1 MGYKTRLLRNRII
14 FVLLAIVVLT
24 GCSWLIGFA
33 NTLKSILFVSVGLTF
48 LIGGS
53 LFIIYRYG
61 QNQRFS
67 FIILATWFG
76 FSFAL
81 LSLVGMLIDTRSVN
95 FSLADFLKVA
105 GIVGVG
111 TFLFIILMTPI
122 GMAVLQFWRKNFGN
136 PMSPRK

>member
-1 MGYKTRLLRNRII
+1 MGYETRLLRNRII
-14 FVLLAIVVLT
+14 FVLLAIVILA

-33 NTLKSILFVSVGLTF
+33 NTLKSILFVSVGLAC

-53 LFIIYRYG
+53 LFIINRYG
-61 QNQRFS
+61 QNERFS
-67 FIILATWFG
+67 FLILAGWFG

-81 LSLVGMLIDTRSVN
+81 LSLVGMLIDPRSVG
-95 FSLADFLKVA
+95 FSWVYILKVA

-122 GMAVLQFWRKNFGN
+122 GMAVLKFWRKT
-136 PMSPRK
+136 SATQ

>member
-1 MGYKTRLLRNRII
+1 MGYETRLLRNRII
-14 FVLLAIVVLT
+14 FVLLAIIVLT
-24 GCSWLIGFA
+24 GCSWLIGLA
-33 NTLKSILFVSVGLTF
+33 NTLKSILFVSVGLTC

-61 QNQRFS
+61 QNERLS
-67 FIILATWFG
+67 FIILAGWFG

-81 LSLVGMLIDTRSVN
+81 LALVGMLIDPRSAA
-95 FSLADFLKVA
+95 FSWVYFLKVA

-136 PMSPRK
+136 PMSHRK